1 MAGGRGSYLN
11 HYCPNGHAGVA
22 VREELQVAVLQALA
36 SLVVDPSPVGDL
48 IPRFDLATDAGARY
62 PNLIALT
69 LYRDWPQLVQGG
81 LFSCRT
87 LSWREHNTTLS
98 ALPPLSLH
106 QRSRSNASPPPPPGD
121 GEVFSDWHE
130 PLSRELAVV
139 RAAPE
144 YGAARSLLEVTETLW
159 ALDAGES
166 HSPA

>member
-1 MAGGRGSYLN
+1 MN

-87 LSWREHNTTLS
+87 LSWREHNTTLLVHRES
-98 ALPPLSLH
+98 SVGLAFVKPFLGCDSIPIYDWPAWTTSTCPSRAIALHFSQAVIDLGRHS
-106 QRSRSNASPPPPPGD
+106 SNQ
-121 GEVFSDWHE
+121 
-130 PLSRELAVV
+130 
-139 RAAPE
+139 
-144 YGAARSLLEVTETLW
+144 
-159 ALDAGES
+159 
-166 HSPA
+166 